1 MLSTLM
7 CICILVP
14 GKHEHTGML
23 CAKCSDY
30 INWGYWSIKLILL
43 SSMSIWSNKIKI
55 IF

>member
-23 CAKCSDY
+23 CAKCTDY
-30 INWGYWSIKLILL
+30 IKEDIDLL
-43 SSMSIWSNKIKI
+43 NL
-55 IF
+55 FC